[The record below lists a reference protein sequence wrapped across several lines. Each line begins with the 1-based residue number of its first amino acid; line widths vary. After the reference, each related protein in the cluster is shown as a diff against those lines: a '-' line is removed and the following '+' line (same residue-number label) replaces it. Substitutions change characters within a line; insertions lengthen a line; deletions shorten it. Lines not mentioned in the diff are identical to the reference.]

1 MELRENLSPA
11 PNTVALFRK
20 ILRRI
25 KPTEDISVAEW
36 ADKYR
41 RLPAESSSEPG
52 KWKTSRTPY
61 LRKPMECVSDPKV
74 RKVTLMTSAQVGKSE
89 LIINSMGY
97 YVHNDPSSMLLV
109 QPTVDV
115 GRDFSKERIA
125 PTIRDTPVLRSA
137 IGTEKSR
144 NAKNTITK
152 KFFPGGY
159 IAIVGANSPVGLAS
173 RPIKVLFLDEVDRFP
188 ESAKKEGD
196 PVTIVEK
203 RTNTYPY
210 NHKIVK
216 VSTPT
221 IDGVSR
227 IQYEYNQG
235 TMSKWELPCPGCGQY
250 HELIWANIKFD
261 HMRNDDGDLVDDK
274 DVLCLCPS
282 CGELN
287 NEIAWKSGGEHGRWV
302 DTVED
307 AVHKSFRLSAL
318 ASPWREWRA
327 IVKAFLEAK
336 GDSEML
342 KVWTNTELGE
352 AWLEDGET
360 IEFSELAGRRKPYAA
375 PVPDGVLVLTAGVD
389 VQDDR
394 FELEIVGWGENKVSW
409 GIEYKVIYGNT
420 LLPETWERLDQ
431 HLLKTYACEDGGT
444 MQIIRTAVDSGDG
457 DRTDEV
463 YHFCK
468 PRENRGVYA
477 IKGRGGTGISIIH
490 NIAKTKK
497 IKNTLFT
504 IASNAIKAILY
515 TRLAQ
520 TDTEKAGY
528 CHFPLDTKDMQ
539 HGYDEKCFEGLTSE
553 IKVTKMV
560 KGRPKTEWIVKK
572 GVRNEPLDC
581 RVYATAALE
590 ILNPTLEDFEALK
603 KRRARVNKKQTSQK
617 RRGAVRSGGVQ
628 D

>member
-1 MELRENLSPA
+1 MGLLKEDITPA
-11 PNTVALFRK
+11 PNTVALFKK
-20 ILRRI
+20 IFRRL
-25 KPTEDISVAEW
+25 KPTENISVAEW

-61 LRKPMECVSDPKV
+61 LKKPMECVSDPKV

-97 YVHNDPSSMLLV
+97 YVDNDPSPMLLV

-137 IGTEKSR
+137 IGTGKSR

-159 IAIVGANSPVGLAS
+159 LAIVGANSPVGLAS

-210 NHKIVK
+210 NHKIIK

-221 IDGVSR
+221 IDGASR

-235 TMSKWELPCPGCGQY
+235 TMSKWELPCPSCGEY
-250 HELIWANIKFD
+250 HELQWANIKFD
-261 HMRNDDGDLVDDK
+261 HIRNEDGDLIEGG

-282 CGELN
+282 CGELS
-287 NEIAWKSGGEHGRWV
+287 NEVAWKSGSENGRW
-302 DTVED
+302 TD
-307 AVHKSFRLSAL
+307 AIQDATHKSFRLSAL

-336 GDSEML
+336 SDSEML

-360 IEFSELAGRRKPYAA
+360 IEFSELANRRVPYAA
-375 PVPDGVLVLTAGVD
+375 PVPNGVLVLTAGVD

-394 FELEIVGWGENKVSW
+394 FELEIVGWGVNKVSW
-409 GIEYKVIYGNT
+409 GIEYKVIYGDT
-420 LLPETWERLDQ
+420 SLPETWERLDQ
-431 HLLKTYACEDGGT
+431 HLLKVYGHEDGGT
-444 MQIIRTAVDSGDG
+444 MQIMRVAVDSGDG
-457 DRTDEV
+457 DRTAEV
-463 YHFCK
+463 YNFCK

-477 IKGRGGTGISIIH
+477 IKGKGGAGMNIIH
-490 NIAKTKK
+490 TFGKTKK
-497 IKNTLFT
+497 VKNTLFT
-504 IASNAIKAILY
+504 IATNTAKSILY

-520 TDTEKAGY
+520 IDEEKAGY
-528 CHFPLDTKDMQ
+528 CHFPLDTKTMQ
-539 HGYDEKCFEGLTSE
+539 HGYDEKYFEGLTSE
-553 IKVTKMV
+553 IKITKMV
-560 KGRPKTEWIVKK
+560 KGRPKTEWVVKN
-572 GVRNEPLDC
+572 GTRNEPLDC

-590 ILNPTLEDFEALK
+590 ILNPNFEELK
-603 KRRARVNKKQTSQK
+603 KRRVRGNKKQTSQK